1 MTQCKTESVESVR
14 KNITRLYLKCIEVAI
29 MKFVIT
35 GASGFIGRNFSERL
49 FRYGHEVVLVLRPGH
64 DMRHLK
70 KYEQIILLPMDR
82 YEELGELAGP

>member
-1 MTQCKTESVESVR
+1 
-14 KNITRLYLKCIEVAI
+14 